1 MKAKKAP
8 SKGRDVVLPLDKLSK
23 RAEEILKNGGFDVS
37 DIALCLEMD
46 LLLTGD
52 FGKEV
57 LCVTADKSLLL
68 LVSEEKGEISAK
80 YSLSCI
86 LEAYIDNYTTSNR
99 LLIRKGNE
107 PAPRSE
113 GLEREEYKKLTSQY
127 AEGCETVAVGCC
139 TNAKK
144 RKLLAFCNILDKFLE
159 GKDVKDDDTIFEQF
173 FAKCPKCGKVY
184 EDQQRRICNDCTDK
198 KGTFIRLLGYL
209 GEYKLQFGIAM
220 LSLVVIALLAL
231 AQPAISGMLLF
242 DQVISEPTFDEAGRQ
257 ITGRLHEIRYLWM
270 VIALIVGTEIVSQLF
285 IIWGDRN
292 LDKLG
297 IYVTQKMKN
306 SIFKAMCRLE
316 LAYFN
321 KNPTG
326 RLITRVDYD
335 ADKIRNFFV
344 NGVPHL
350 IINILKFVGIA
361 ILLFSINWKLTLIV
375 FVPVPIIVAIFKIM
389 LPKLWRSYSKQWR
402 RSSALNAML
411 GDSLAGIRVVKSFSK
426 ESDETA
432 RFMGYS
438 TRLYEANLKSNLI
451 SICIFP
457 VVSLLI
463 GFSSQA
469 IWGFGGLQVMGGHM
483 TYGELTTYLGFV
495 GMIFAPLDFFTNF
508 TNILTDVIN
517 SADRMF
523 ETLDTVPEISNA
535 PDAIVPEEI
544 RGDIKFDSVSFHYN
558 PNRPILKNVSFHIN
572 PGDHVGLVGHTGSGK
587 STVANLI
594 TRMYDV
600 ISGSVEIDG
609 VNVKNIDIQALR
621 KNVAIVSQEVFLF
634 RGTIAD
640 NIRYARQDA
649 DMAEI
654 IAAAKAANAH
664 DFIMQLPEGYETE
677 IGVGTRSL
685 SGGER
690 QRISIAR
697 ALLLKPKLLI
707 LDEATAAMDTET
719 EKLISEAIEKLIV
732 GRTTITIAH
741 RLSTLK
747 DCNYIMAIENGEVAE
762 MGTAQELLEKKGV
775 YYKLYTLQEEQMQK
789 VMSGS

>member
-1 MKAKKAP
+1 M
-8 SKGRDVVLPLDKLSK
+8 LPLDKLSEK
-23 RAEEILKNGGFDVS
+23 ALKILKNNGLSEDDVAVCLSLDLDLDGNFS
-37 DIALCLEMD
+37 DDFLCISKD
-46 LLLTGD
+46 K
-52 FGKEV
+52 KE
-57 LCVTADKSLLL
+57 LFCIGTTQ
-68 LVSEEKGEISAK
+68 EKIVYRKNIENILEIS
-80 YSLSCI
+80 
-86 LEAYIDNYTTSNR
+86 IDNFTTSNR
-99 LLIRKGNE
+99 IICRTGNTAAPRKGE
-107 PAPRSE
+107 LSH
-113 GLEREEYKKLTSQY
+113 EEFCEVAKEY
-127 AEGCETVAVGCC
+127 AKHTVTESAGCC

-144 RKLLAFCNILDKFLE
+144 RKLLAFVNIFDKYAE
-159 GKDVKDDDTIFEQF
+159 GKEVDDDDTIFEQF
-173 FAKCPKCGKVY
+173 NAKCPKCGKIY
-184 EDQQRRICNDCTDK
+184 KDQQRRICDDCTNK
-198 KGTFIRLLGYL
+198 KGTFVRLMGYL
-209 GEYKLQFGIAM
+209 GRHKLCFGIAM
-220 LSLVVIALLAL
+220 FSLIAIAALALLNPL
-231 AQPAISGMLLF
+231 ISGKLLF
-242 DQVISEPTFDEAGRQ
+242 DQVITKPNAEGTLGQ
-257 ITGRLHEIRYLWM
+257 LHELRYLWM
-270 VIALIVGTEIVSQLF
+270 TIGLIIGIEVLSQLF
-285 IIWGDRN
+285 VIWGDRN

-297 IYVTQKMKN
+297 VYITERMKN
-306 SIFKAMCRLE
+306 DIFRAMCHLQ

-344 NGVPHL
+344 SGLPHL
-350 IINILKFVGIA
+350 IINVMKFVGIA
-361 ILLFSINWKLTLIV
+361 VLLFTINWKLTLIV
-375 FVPVPIIVAIFKIM
+375 FVPVPIIVVIFRVM
-389 LPKLWRSYSKQWR
+389 LPKLWRSFSKQWR

-411 GDSLAGIRVVKSFSK
+411 GDSLSGIRVVKSFSK
-426 ESDETA
+426 ESDETN
-432 RFMGYS
+432 RFMVYS
-438 TRLYEANLKSNLI
+438 TRLYEANLRTNLI
-451 SICIFP
+451 AICIFP

-469 IWGFGGLQVMGGHM
+469 IWGFGGFEVMNSHM
-483 TYGELTTYLGFV
+483 TYGEFTMYLGYV
-495 GMIFAPLDFFTNF
+495 GMIFAPLEFFTNF

-523 ETLDTVPEISNA
+523 ETLDTIPEITNSA
-535 PDAIVPEEI
+535 DAVKPEI
-544 RGDIKFDSVSFHYN
+544 IKGDIKFNDVSFHYS

-609 VNVKNIDIQALR
+609 VNVKDIDLETLR

-640 NIRYARQDA
+640 NIRYAKPDA
-649 DMAEI
+649 TPGEI

-677 IGVGTRSL
+677 VGVGSRSL

-690 QRISIAR
+690 QRVSIAR
-697 ALLLKPKLLI
+697 ALLLAPQLLI

-719 EKLISEAIEKLIV
+719 EKLISEAIDKLIV

-747 DCNYIMAIENGEVAE
+747 NCNYIMAIENGEVAE
-762 MGTAQELLEKKGV
+762 MGPAEELLEKKGV

-789 VMSGS
+789 VMSGN

>member
-1 MKAKKAP
+1 M
-8 SKGRDVVLPLDKLSK
+8 LPLDKLSDK
-23 RAEEILKNGGFDVS
+23 ALKILRENGLSEESISV
-37 DIALCLEMD
+37 CLSLD
-46 LLLTGD
+46 LNLDGD
-52 FGKEV
+52 FSEDFLCISSDKKE
-57 LCVTADKSLLL
+57 LLYIG
-68 LVSEEKGEISAK
+68 ETDEKIVFRKKIENILEIS
-80 YSLSCI
+80 
-86 LEAYIDNYTTSNR
+86 IDNYTTSNR
-99 LLIRKGNE
+99 IVMRGGKGAAPRKG
-107 PAPRSE
+107 S
-113 GLEREEYKKLTSQY
+113 LSHEEFCENAKKY
-127 AEGCETVAVGCC
+127 AEDCTTEGIGCC

-144 RKLLAFCNILDKFLE
+144 RKLLAFVNIFDKFAD
-159 GKDVKDDDTIFEQF
+159 GKDVAEDDSIFEQF
-173 FAKCPKCGKVY
+173 NAKCPKCGKVY
-184 EDQQRRICNDCTDK
+184 KDQHRRICDDCANK
-198 KGTFIRLLGYL
+198 KGTVIRLMGYL
-209 GEYKLQFGIAM
+209 GRHKLCFGIAM
-220 LSLVVIALLAL
+220 LSLFAIAGLALLHPL
-231 AQPAISGMLLF
+231 ISGKFLY
-242 DQVISEPTFDEAGRQ
+242 DQVISAPTFDELGRQ
-257 ITGRLHEIRYLWM
+257 ITGNFRDIKYLWLAIGM
-270 VIALIVGTEIVSQLF
+270 IIGTEVLSQLF

-297 IYVTQKMKN
+297 IFITQRMKN
-306 SIFKAMCRLE
+306 DIFRAMCHLQ

-335 ADKIRNFFV
+335 ADKIRHFFV
-344 NGVPHL
+344 SGLPHF
-350 IINILKFVGIA
+350 IINILKFAGIA
-361 ILLFSINWKLTLIV
+361 ILLFTINWKLTLVV
-375 FVPVPIIVAIFKIM
+375 FVPVPIIVVIFRVM
-389 LPKLWRSYSKQWR
+389 LPKLWRSFSKQWR

-411 GDSLAGIRVVKSFSK
+411 GDSLSGIRVVKSFSK
-426 ESDETA
+426 EADETN

-438 TRLYEANLKSNLI
+438 TRLYEANLRTNLI

-469 IWGFGGLQVMGGHM
+469 IWGVGGFEVMGGNM
-483 TYGELTTYLGFV
+483 TYGEFTMYLGYV
-495 GMIFAPLDFFTNF
+495 GMIFAPLEFFTNF

-523 ETLDTVPEISNA
+523 ETLDTIPEITNA
-535 PDAIVPEEI
+535 QDAVKPEVI
-544 RGDIKFDSVSFHYN
+544 KGDIKFDSVSFHYN
-558 PNRPILKNVSFHIN
+558 PNRPILKNVSFHIK

-600 ISGSVEIDG
+600 ISGSVELDG
-609 VNVKNIDIQALR
+609 INVKDVDLETLR

-640 NIRYARQDA
+640 NIRYAKPDA
-649 DMAEI
+649 TPGEI

-664 DFIMQLPEGYETE
+664 DFIMQLPEGYETVV
-677 IGVGTRSL
+677 GVGSRSL

-690 QRISIAR
+690 QRVSIAR
-697 ALLLKPKLLI
+697 ALLLAPQLLI

-719 EKLISEAIEKLIV
+719 EKLISEAIDKLIV

-747 DCNYIMAIENGEVAE
+747 NCNYIMAIENGEVAE
-762 MGTAQELLEKKGV
+762 MGPAEELLEKKGV

-789 VMSGS
+789 VMNGN

>member
-1 MKAKKAP
+1 M
-8 SKGRDVVLPLDKLSK
+8 LPLDKLSAK
-23 RAEEILKNGGFDVS
+23 ALEILAANGLSEDNIS
-37 DIALCLEMD
+37 LCLSLD
-46 LLLTGD
+46 LDLDGNFARD
-52 FGKEV
+52 FLCISDDKKQILYIGENSGKIIFRHNIENI
-57 LCVTADKSLLL
+57 L
-68 LVSEEKGEISAK
+68 EIS
-80 YSLSCI
+80 
-86 LEAYIDNYTTSNR
+86 IDNYTTSNR
-99 LLIRKGNE
+99 IVMRIGEGCAPRKGSGE
-107 PAPRSE
+107 FEAFTEKAKEFAKTCRTE
-113 GLEREEYKKLTSQY
+113 GI
-127 AEGCETVAVGCC
+127 GCC

-144 RKLLAFCNILDKFLE
+144 RKLLAFVNIFDKFAE
-159 GKDVKDDDTIFEQF
+159 GKDVSDDDSIFEQF
-173 FAKCPKCGKVY
+173 NAKCPKCGKVY
-184 EDQQRRICNDCTDK
+184 KDQQRRICDDCTNK
-198 KGTFIRLLGYL
+198 KGTFVRLMGYL
-209 GEYKLQFGIAM
+209 KDHKLCFGIAM
-220 LSLVVIALLAL
+220 LSLVAIAVLALLHPL
-231 AQPAISGMLLF
+231 INGKFLF
-242 DQVISEPTFDEAGRQ
+242 DQVISEATFKDGKQ
-257 ITGRLHEIRYLWM
+257 ITGLYHDIKYLWLAIGM
-270 VIALIVGTEIVSQLF
+270 IVGTEVISQLF

-297 IYVTQKMKN
+297 ILVTKRMKN
-306 SIFKAMCRLE
+306 DIFRSMCHLQ
-316 LAYFN
+316 LSYFN

-344 NGVPHL
+344 SGLPHL

-361 ILLFSINWKLTLIV
+361 VLLFTINWKLTLVV
-375 FVPVPIIVAIFKIM
+375 FIPVPIIVVIFKVM
-389 LPKLWRSYSKQWR
+389 LPKLWRSFSKQWR

-411 GDSLAGIRVVKSFSK
+411 GDSLSGIRVVKSFSK
-426 ESDETA
+426 EADETN
-432 RFMGYS
+432 RFMSYS
-438 TRLYEANLKSNLI
+438 TRLYEANLRTNLL

-463 GFSSQA
+463 GLSSQA
-469 IWGFGGLQVMGGHM
+469 IWGVGGIEVMENRM
-483 TYGELTTYLGFV
+483 TYGELTMYLGYV
-495 GMIFAPLDFFTNF
+495 GMIFAPLEFFTNF

-523 ETLDTVPEISNA
+523 ETLDTIPEITNSTKA
-535 PDAIVPEEI
+535 VKPKTL

-558 PNRPILKNVSFHIN
+558 PNRPILKNVSFHIK

-609 VNVKNIDIQALR
+609 INVKDIDIETLR

-640 NIRYARQDA
+640 NIKYAKPDA
-649 DMAEI
+649 TPDEI

-664 DFIMQLPEGYETE
+664 DFIMKLPEGYETE
-677 IGVGTRSL
+677 VGVGSRSL

-690 QRISIAR
+690 QRVSIAR
-697 ALLLKPKLLI
+697 ALLLAPQLLI

-719 EKLISEAIEKLIV
+719 EKLISEAIDKLIV

-747 DCNYIMAIENGEVAE
+747 NCNYIMAIENGEVAE
-762 MGTAQELLEKKGV
+762 MGPAEELLEKKGV

-789 VMSGS
+789 VMSGN

>member
-1 MKAKKAP
+1 M
-8 SKGRDVVLPLDKLSK
+8 LPLDKLSDK
-23 RAEEILKNGGFDVS
+23 ALAVLAKNGLSENDVAVCLSLDLNLKGDFAEDFLCISADKNELFYIGEKEDAVLFRRNIREIL
-37 DIALCLEMD
+37 
-46 LLLTGD
+46 
-52 FGKEV
+52 
-57 LCVTADKSLLL
+57 
-68 LVSEEKGEISAK
+68 EIS
-80 YSLSCI
+80 
-86 LEAYIDNYTTSNR
+86 IDNYTTSNR
-99 LLIRKGNE
+99 MIMRSGEGAAPRKGDGDFE
-107 PAPRSE
+107 DFT
-113 GLEREEYKKLTSQY
+113 ERAKEYAQTCST
-127 AEGCETVAVGCC
+127 ESIGCC

-144 RKLLAFCNILDKFLE
+144 RKLLAFVNIFDKFAD
-159 GKDVKDDDTIFEQF
+159 GKDVGEDDSIFEQF
-173 FAKCPKCGKVY
+173 TAKCPKCGKVY
-184 EDQQRRICNDCTDK
+184 KDQQRRICDDCTNK
-198 KGTFIRLLGYL
+198 KGTFVRLMGYL
-209 GEYKLQFGIAM
+209 GNHKLCFGIAM
-220 LSLVVIALLAL
+220 FSLVAIAVLALLHPL
-231 AQPAISGMLLF
+231 INGKLLF
-242 DQVISEPTFDEAGRQ
+242 DQVITKPDAAGKLGQ
-257 ITGRLHEIRYLWM
+257 LHEMKYLWM
-270 VIALIVGTEIVSQLF
+270 TIGIIVGIEVLSQLF

-297 IYVTQKMKN
+297 IYITQRMKN
-306 SIFKAMCRLE
+306 DIFRSMCHLQ
-316 LAYFN
+316 LSYFN

-344 NGVPHL
+344 SGLPHF

-361 ILLFSINWKLTLIV
+361 VLLFSINWKLTLVV
-375 FVPVPIIVAIFKIM
+375 FVPVPVIVVIFRVM
-389 LPKLWRSYSKQWR
+389 LPKLWRSFSKQWR

-411 GDSLAGIRVVKSFSK
+411 GDSLSGIRVVKSFSK
-426 ESDETA
+426 EADETS
-432 RFMGYS
+432 RFMSYS
-438 TRLYEANLKSNLI
+438 TRLYEANLRTNLI
-451 SICIFP
+451 AICIFP

-463 GFSSQA
+463 GLSSQA
-469 IWGFGGLQVMGGHM
+469 IWGFGGIQVMGGHM
-483 TYGELTTYLGFV
+483 TYGELTMYLGYV
-495 GMIFAPLDFFTNF
+495 GMIFAPLEFFTNF

-523 ETLDTVPEISNA
+523 ETLDTIPEITNA
-535 PDAIVPEEI
+535 TDAVKPETI
-544 RGDIKFDSVSFHYN
+544 KGDIKFDSVSFHYS
-558 PNRPILKNVSFHIN
+558 PNRPILKNVSFHIK

-609 VNVKNIDIQALR
+609 INVKNIDLETLR

-640 NIRYARQDA
+640 NIKYAKPDA
-649 DMAEI
+649 TPDEI

-677 IGVGTRSL
+677 VGVGSRSL

-690 QRISIAR
+690 QRVSIAR
-697 ALLLKPKLLI
+697 ALLLAPQLLI

-719 EKLISEAIEKLIV
+719 EKLISEAIDKLIV

-747 DCNYIMAIENGEVAE
+747 NCNYIMAIENGEVAE
-762 MGTAQELLEKKGV
+762 MGPAAELLEKKGV

-789 VMSGS
+789 VMSGN

>member
-1 MKAKKAP
+1 M
-8 SKGRDVVLPLDKLSK
+8 LPLDKLTDK
-23 RAEEILKNGGFDVS
+23 AIEILGKEGLSEN
-37 DIALCLEMD
+37 DIAVCLSLDLDLDGNFSDDFLCIS
-46 LLLTGD
+46 
-52 FGKEV
+52 
-57 LCVTADKSLLL
+57 ADKTELIYIGDK
-68 LVSEEKGEISAK
+68 EEKIVYRKKIEN
-80 YSLSCI
+80 I
-86 LEAYIDNYTTSNR
+86 LELSIDNYTTSNR
-99 LLIRKGNE
+99 IIERSGKGKAPRKG
-107 PAPRSE
+107 E
-113 GLEREEYKKLTSQY
+113 GSHDEFCEAAKKY
-127 AEGCETVAVGCC
+127 AEECITEGIGCC

-144 RKLLAFCNILDKFLE
+144 RKLLAFVNIFDKFTE
-159 GKDVKDDDTIFEQF
+159 GKDVADDDSIFEQF
-173 FAKCPKCGKVY
+173 NAKCPKCGKVY
-184 EDQQRRICNDCTDK
+184 EDQLRRICNDCTNK
-198 KGTFIRLLGYL
+198 KGTFIRLMGYL
-209 GEYKLQFGIAM
+209 GRHKLCFGIAM
-220 LSLVVIALLAL
+220 FSLVAIAALALLHPL
-231 AQPAISGMLLF
+231 INGKLLF
-242 DQVISEPTFDEAGRQ
+242 DQVITKPNAEGTLGQ
-257 ITGRLHEIRYLWM
+257 LHELKYLWM
-270 VIALIVGTEIVSQLF
+270 TIGLIIGTEVLSQLF
-285 IIWGDRN
+285 VIWGDRN

-297 IYVTQKMKN
+297 IYITKRMKDD
-306 SIFKAMCRLE
+306 IFRAMCHLQ

-344 NGVPHL
+344 SGLPHL
-350 IINILKFVGIA
+350 IINIMKFVGIA
-361 ILLFSINWKLTLIV
+361 ILLFGINWKLTLVV
-375 FVPVPIIVAIFKIM
+375 FVPVPIIVVIFRVM
-389 LPKLWRSYSKQWR
+389 LPKLWRSFSKQWR

-411 GDSLAGIRVVKSFSK
+411 GDSLSGIRVVKSFSK
-426 ESDETA
+426 EADETN
-432 RFMGYS
+432 RFMNYS
-438 TRLYEANLKSNLI
+438 TRLYEANLRTNLI

-469 IWGFGGLQVMGGHM
+469 IWGVGGFEVMGGNM
-483 TYGELTTYLGFV
+483 TYGEFTMYLGYV
-495 GMIFAPLDFFTNF
+495 GMIFAPLEFFTNF

-523 ETLDTVPEISNA
+523 ETLDTVPEITNSK
-535 PDAIVPEEI
+535 DAVKPEVI
-544 RGDIKFDSVSFHYN
+544 KGDIKFDSVSFHYS

-609 VNVKNIDIQALR
+609 VNVKEIDLETLR

-640 NIRYARQDA
+640 NIRYAKPDA
-649 DMAEI
+649 TPAQI

-664 DFIMQLPEGYETE
+664 DFIMQLPEGYETVV
-677 IGVGTRSL
+677 GVGSRSL

-690 QRISIAR
+690 QRVSIAR
-697 ALLLKPKLLI
+697 ALLLAPQLLI

-719 EKLISEAIEKLIV
+719 EKLISDAIDKLIV

-747 DCNYIMAIENGEVAE
+747 NCNYIMAIENGEVAE
-762 MGTAQELLEKKGV
+762 MGPAQELLEKKGV

-789 VMSGS
+789 VMSGK

>member
-1 MKAKKAP
+1 M
-8 SKGRDVVLPLDKLSK
+8 LPLDKLSEK
-23 RAEEILKNGGFDVS
+23 CLEILAKNGFPEEK
-37 DIALCLEMD
+37 IAVCLELD
-46 LLLTGD
+46 LGLSGD
-52 FGKEV
+52 FAKEY
-57 LCVTADKSLLL
+57 LCVDSEKSFLVR
-68 LVSEEKGEISAK
+68 VSEETGKVEK
-80 YSLSCI
+80 HEMTKI

-99 LLIRKGNE
+99 LMLRVGKTD
-107 PAPRSE
+107 APRRKDREWGEFAKEMSE
-113 GLEREEYKKLTSQY
+113 Y
-127 AEGCETVAVGCC
+127 AKDSETFAVACC

-144 RKLLAFCNILDKFLE
+144 RKLLAFCNIFDKFLE
-159 GKDVKDDDTIFEQF
+159 GNDVGEDDSIFEQF
-173 FAKCPKCGKVY
+173 YAKCPKCGEVY
-184 EDQQRRICNDCTDK
+184 EDQERRICKHCSNK

-209 GEYKLQFGIAM
+209 KDYKVNFAIAM
-220 LSLVVIALLAL
+220 LSLFVIAALAL
-231 AQPAISGMLLF
+231 AQPAISGRLLF
-242 DQVISEPTFDEAGRQ
+242 DQVISEPSFNDAGVQ
-257 ITGRLHEIRYLWM
+257 ITGKLHELKYLWM
-270 VIALIVGTEIVSQLF
+270 VVGLIVSIEIVTQIF
-285 IIWGDRN
+285 IVWGDRN

-297 IYVTQKMKN
+297 IFITRKMKN
-306 SIFKAMCRLE
+306 SIFKAMCNLE

-335 ADKIRNFFV
+335 ADKIRHFFV
-344 NGVPHL
+344 QGVPHL
-350 IINILKFVGIA
+350 IVNVLKFVGIA
-361 ILLFSINWKLTLIV
+361 VMLFIINWKLTLVV
-375 FVPVPIIVAIFKIM
+375 FVPVPIIIAIFKIM
-389 LPKLWRSYSKQWR
+389 LPKLWRSFSKQWR

-411 GDSLAGIRVVKSFSK
+411 GDSLTGIRVVKSFSK
-426 ESDETA
+426 EADETS

-438 TRLYEANLKSNLI
+438 TRLYDANLRTNLI
-451 SICIFP
+451 AICIFP

-469 IWGFGGLQVMGGHM
+469 IWGFGGIQVMGGHM

-495 GMIFAPLDFFTNF
+495 GMIFAPLEFFTNF

-523 ETLDTVPEISNA
+523 ETLDTIPEITNA
-535 PDAIVPEEI
+535 PDAVKPSEI
-544 RGDIKFDSVSFHYN
+544 KGEIKFDAVSFHYS
-558 PNRPILKNVSFHIN
+558 PNRPILKNVSFHIK

-600 ISGSVEIDG
+600 VSGSVEIDG
-609 VNVKNIDIQALR
+609 VNVKQMDLDILR

-640 NIRYARQDA
+640 NIRYARENATYD
-649 DMAEI
+649 EI

-664 DFIMQLPEGYETE
+664 DFIMQLPEGYETVVG
-677 IGVGTRSL
+677 IGSRSL

-697 ALLLKPKLLI
+697 ALLLKPQLLI

-741 RLSTLK
+741 RLSTLRN
-747 DCNYIMAIENGEVAE
+747 CNYIMAIENGEVAE
-762 MGTAQELLEKKGV
+762 MGKAEELLEKKGV

-789 VMSGS
+789 VMSGN

>member
-1 MKAKKAP
+1 M
-8 SKGRDVVLPLDKLSK
+8 LPLDKLSDK
-23 RAEEILKNGGFDVS
+23 ALKILEKNGLS
-37 DIALCLEMD
+37 ENDIAVCLSLD
-46 LLLTGD
+46 LDLDGNFSDD
-52 FGKEV
+52 F
-57 LCVTADKSLLL
+57 LCVSADKSELIYIGEKD
-68 LVSEEKGEISAK
+68 EEIVYRKRIEN
-80 YSLSCI
+80 I
-86 LEAYIDNYTTSNR
+86 LELSIDNYTTSNR
-99 LLIRKGNE
+99 VIARSGKDKAPRKG
-107 PAPRSE
+107 E
-113 GLEREEYKKLTSQY
+113 GSHEEFCEKAKEY
-127 AEGCETVAVGCC
+127 AKGCTTEGIGCC

-144 RKLLAFCNILDKFLE
+144 RKLLAFVNIFDKFAD
-159 GKDVKDDDTIFEQF
+159 GKDVMDDDSIFEQF
-173 FAKCPKCGKVY
+173 NAKCPKCGKVY
-184 EDQQRRICNDCTDK
+184 EDQLRRICDDCTNK
-198 KGTFIRLLGYL
+198 KGTFVRLMGYL
-209 GEYKLQFGIAM
+209 GRHKLCFGIAM
-220 LSLVVIALLAL
+220 FSLIAIAVLALLHPL
-231 AQPAISGMLLF
+231 INGKLLF
-242 DQVISEPTFDEAGRQ
+242 DQVITKPNAEGTLGQ
-257 ITGRLHEIRYLWM
+257 LHELKYLWM
-270 VIALIVGTEIVSQLF
+270 TIGLIVGTEVLSQLF
-285 IIWGDRN
+285 VIWGDRN

-297 IYVTQKMKN
+297 VLITQRMKN
-306 SIFKAMCRLE
+306 DIFRAMCNLQ
-316 LAYFN
+316 LSYFN

-344 NGVPHL
+344 SGLPHL
-350 IINILKFVGIA
+350 IINVMKFIGIA
-361 ILLFSINWKLTLIV
+361 VLLFGINWKLTLVV
-375 FVPVPIIVAIFKIM
+375 FVPVPIIVVIFKVM
-389 LPKLWRSYSKQWR
+389 LPKLWRSFSKQWR

-411 GDSLAGIRVVKSFSK
+411 GDSLSGIRVVKSFSK
-426 ESDETA
+426 EADETS
-432 RFMGYS
+432 RFMSYS
-438 TRLYEANLKSNLI
+438 TRLYEANLRTNLI

-469 IWGFGGLQVMGGHM
+469 IWGVGGFEVMNESM
-483 TYGELTTYLGFV
+483 TYGEFTMYLGYV
-495 GMIFAPLDFFTNF
+495 GMIFAPLEFFTNF

-523 ETLDTVPEISNA
+523 ETLDTVPEITNSKDA
-535 PDAIVPEEI
+535 VKPDKIK
-544 RGDIKFDSVSFHYN
+544 GDIKFDSVSFHYS

-609 VNVKNIDIQALR
+609 VNVKDIDLETLR

-640 NIRYARQDA
+640 NIRYAKPDA
-649 DMAEI
+649 TPGEI

-677 IGVGTRSL
+677 VGVGSRSL

-690 QRISIAR
+690 QRVSIAR
-697 ALLLKPKLLI
+697 ALLLAPQLLI

-719 EKLISEAIEKLIV
+719 EKLISEAIDKLIV

-747 DCNYIMAIENGEVAE
+747 NCNYIMAIENGEVAE
-762 MGTAQELLEKKGV
+762 MGPAEELLEKKGV

-789 VMSGS
+789 VMSGK

>member
-1 MKAKKAP
+1 M
-8 SKGRDVVLPLDKLSK
+8 LPLDKLTDK
-23 RAEEILKNGGFDVS
+23 ALEILEKNGLSEADISVCLSLDLNLDGNFS
-37 DIALCLEMD
+37 DDFLCIS
-46 LLLTGD
+46 
-52 FGKEV
+52 
-57 LCVTADKSLLL
+57 ADKKELIYISCTD
-68 LVSEEKGEISAK
+68 EKILFRKAVANILEIS
-80 YSLSCI
+80 
-86 LEAYIDNYTTSNR
+86 IDNYTTSNR
-99 LLIRKGNE
+99 IVARTGDG
-107 PAPRSE
+107 PAPRKGDSSH
-113 GLEREEYKKLTSQY
+113 EEYCEKAKDY
-127 AEGCETVAVGCC
+127 AQNCTTESIGHC

-144 RKLLAFCNILDKFLE
+144 RKLLAFVNIFDKFAE
-159 GKDVKDDDTIFEQF
+159 GKEVGDDDSIFEQF
-173 FAKCPKCGKVY
+173 NAKCPKCGKVY
-184 EDQQRRICNDCTDK
+184 DDQLRRICDNCTNK
-198 KGTFIRLLGYL
+198 KGTFVRLMGYL
-209 GEYKLQFGIAM
+209 GRHKLCFGIAM
-220 LSLVVIALLAL
+220 FSLAAIAGLALLHPL
-231 AQPAISGMLLF
+231 ISGKFLF
-242 DQVISEPTFDEAGRQ
+242 DQVITKPSAENPGLGLFHD
-257 ITGRLHEIRYLWM
+257 IKYLW
-270 VIALIVGTEIVSQLF
+270 IAIGMIIGTEILSQLF
-285 IIWGDRN
+285 VIWGDRN

-297 IYVTQKMKN
+297 IYITQRMKN
-306 SIFKAMCRLE
+306 DIFKAMCHLQ

-344 NGVPHL
+344 SGLPHL
-350 IINILKFVGIA
+350 IVNILKFVGIA
-361 ILLFSINWKLTLIV
+361 VLLFTINWKLTLVV
-375 FVPVPIIVAIFKIM
+375 FIPVPIIVVIFRVM
-389 LPKLWRSYSKQWR
+389 LPKLWRSFSKQWR

-411 GDSLAGIRVVKSFSK
+411 GDSLSGIRVVKSFSK
-426 ESDETA
+426 EADETN

-438 TRLYEANLKSNLI
+438 TRLYEANLRTNLI

-457 VVSLLI
+457 IVSLLI
-463 GFSSQA
+463 GLSSQA
-469 IWGFGGLQVMGGHM
+469 IWGVGGLAVMGNQM
-483 TYGELTTYLGFV
+483 TYGEFTMYLGYV
-495 GMIFAPLDFFTNF
+495 GMIFAPLEFFTNF

-523 ETLDTVPEISNA
+523 ETLDTVPEITNA
-535 PDAIVPEEI
+535 PDAVKPDVIK
-544 RGDIKFDSVSFHYN
+544 GDIKFDAVSFHYN
-558 PNRPILKNVSFHIN
+558 PNRPILKNVSFHIK

-609 VNVKNIDIQALR
+609 VNVKDIDLETLR

-640 NIRYARQDA
+640 NIKYAKPDA
-649 DMAEI
+649 TPDEI

-677 IGVGTRSL
+677 VGVGSRSL

-690 QRISIAR
+690 QRVSIAR
-697 ALLLKPKLLI
+697 ALLLAPQLLI

-719 EKLISEAIEKLIV
+719 EKLISEAIDKLIV

-747 DCNYIMAIENGEVAE
+747 NCNYIMAIENGEVAE
-762 MGTAQELLEKKGV
+762 MGEAQELLEKKGV

-789 VMSGS
+789 VMSGK

>member
-1 MKAKKAP
+1 M
-8 SKGRDVVLPLDKLSK
+8 LPLDKLSEK
-23 RAEEILKNGGFDVS
+23 CLGILDKNGFPEEK
-37 DIALCLEMD
+37 IAVCLELD
-46 LLLTGD
+46 LGLSGDFAKEYLCVDTDKKLLLR
-52 FGKEV
+52 
-57 LCVTADKSLLL
+57 
-68 LVSEEKGEISAK
+68 VSEENGEVERHEMSK
-80 YSLSCI
+80 I

-99 LLIRKGNE
+99 LMLRVGNTD
-107 PAPRSE
+107 APRRGERDRDEFMKEASE
-113 GLEREEYKKLTSQY
+113 Y
-127 AEGCETVAVGCC
+127 AKAAETVAVACC

-144 RKLLAFCNILDKFLE
+144 RKLLAFCNIFDKLLE
-159 GKDVKDDDTIFEQF
+159 GQDVGEDDSIFEQF
-173 FAKCPKCGKVY
+173 TAKCPKCGKVY
-184 EDQQRRICNDCTDK
+184 EDQERRICKACSNK

-209 GEYKLQFGIAM
+209 KDYKLSFAIAM
-220 LSLVVIALLAL
+220 LSLFAIAALAL
-231 AQPAISGMLLF
+231 AQPAISGRILF
-242 DQVISEPTFDEAGRQ
+242 DQVISEPTFVDGVQ
-257 ITGRLHEIRYLWM
+257 VTGRLHELKYLWM
-270 VIALIVGTEIVSQLF
+270 VIALIVGIEIVSQLF

-297 IYVTQKMKN
+297 ILITRKMKN
-306 SIFKAMCRLE
+306 SIFKAMCNLQ
-316 LAYFN
+316 LSYFN

-335 ADKIRNFFV
+335 ADKIRHFFV
-344 NGVPHL
+344 QGVPHL
-350 IINILKFVGIA
+350 IVNVLKFAGIA
-361 ILLFSINWKLTLIV
+361 VLLFMTNWKLTLVV
-375 FVPVPIIVAIFKIM
+375 FIPVPIIVAIFKIM
-389 LPKLWRSYSKQWR
+389 LPKLWRSFSKQWR

-411 GDSLAGIRVVKSFSK
+411 GDSLTGIRVVKSFSK
-426 ESDETA
+426 EADETS
-432 RFMGYS
+432 RFMGYA
-438 TRLYEANLKSNLI
+438 TRLYEANLRTNLI

-469 IWGFGGLQVMGGHM
+469 IWGFGGIQVMGGHM
-483 TYGELTTYLGFV
+483 TYGELTAYLGYV
-495 GMIFAPLDFFTNF
+495 GMIFAPLEFFTNF

-523 ETLDTVPEISNA
+523 ETLDTIPEITNA
-535 PDAIVPEEI
+535 PDAAKPSEI
-544 RGDIKFDSVSFHYN
+544 KGEIKFDAVSFHYS
-558 PNRPILKNVSFHIN
+558 PNRPILKNVSFHIK

-600 ISGSVEIDG
+600 VSGSVEIDG
-609 VNVKNIDIQALR
+609 INVKQMDIDILR

-640 NIRYARQDA
+640 NIRYARESATYD
-649 DMAEI
+649 EV

-664 DFIMQLPEGYETE
+664 DFIMQLPEGYETVVG
-677 IGVGTRSL
+677 IGSRSL

-697 ALLLKPKLLI
+697 ALLLQPQLLI

-719 EKLISEAIEKLIV
+719 EKLISDAIEKLIV

-741 RLSTLK
+741 RLSTLRN
-747 DCNYIMAIENGEVAE
+747 CNYIMAIENGEVAE
-762 MGTAQELLEKKGV
+762 MGPAEELLEKKGV

-789 VMSGS
+789 VMSGN